1 MKVSTCPNGL
11 WDLKQL
17 LDDIM
22 CEVYTSQNVHKYVL
36 VTVFVVL
43 RDLQF
48 DDKRLDITLVVGD
61 DVAFIG
67 WLQIIDVEKVCP
79 MCVQVIDKKDIV
91 VLLDPLSQLTWFYN
105 QFTASRNYLILFT

>member
-1 MKVSTCPNGL
+1 MKLCVRWSL
-11 WDLKQL
+11 HD
-17 LDDIM
+17 
-22 CEVYTSQNVHKYVL
+22 QNVHKCIL
-36 VTVFVVL
+36 VSLFVNL
-43 RDLQF
+43 TDLCF
-48 DDKRLDITLVVGD
+48 DGMRLDMTLVVGD

-105 QFTASRNYLILFT
+105 QFTASRTYLILFT

>member
-1 MKVSTCPNGL
+1 
-11 WDLKQL
+11 
-17 LDDIM
+17 M

-67 WLQIIDVEKVCP
+67 
-79 MCVQVIDKKDIV
+79 
-91 VLLDPLSQLTWFYN
+91 
-105 QFTASRNYLILFT
+105 